1 MIRVVFAEDQT
12 IVRRGIVSLLH
23 TTEDIRVVAEAAD
36 GDEGLA
42 AILAVKPEV
51 ALLDIRMPKRTGI
64 EVLQQMAELTIAV
77 PVILLTTFDE
87 DPLFLQAVQAGAK
100 GFLLKDVSVERL
112 AEAIRTAAE
121 GGTLLRPAVTERV
134 VRVIQEKGTNF
145 DSSVLP
151 DRLTPRET
159 HVLQLIAGGYSNREI
174 ADSLSM
180 SEGSVKNHT
189 SSILSKL
196 GARDRTR
203 AVLRGIELGYL

>member
-1 MIRVVFAEDQT
+1 MIQIVFAEDQT

-23 TTEDIRVVAEAAD
+23 TMDDIRVVAEAAD
-36 GDEGLA
+36 GEEALS
-42 AILAVKPEV
+42 AISALHPDV
-51 ALLDIRMPKRTGI
+51 ALLDIRMPRKTGI
-64 EVLQQMAELTIAV
+64 EVLQELNRDGTQV

-112 AEAIRTAAE
+112 ATAIRIAAG
-121 GGTLLRPAVTERV
+121 GGTLLRPAMTERV
-134 VRVIQEKGTNF
+134 VRVIQEKGTTF
-145 DSSVLP
+145 DSSSMP
-151 DRLTPRET
+151 DRLTPREED
-159 HVLQLIAGGYSNREI
+159 VLRLIAGGYSNREI
-174 ADSLSM
+174 AEALSM
-180 SEGSVKNHT
+180 SEGSVKNHS